1 MFRTAIEWFIRKHWA
16 SEYVMV
22 DRVQQ
27 LLYEARQHET
37 ERCTK
42 IMDEN
47 MRHLGEMKDME
58 RKIEVA
64 GLNAHIQHLENM
76 LDDMKD
82 HNKKIEKAEQATKAN
97 AKYNFDL
104 SVELKY
110 NVGKLMAVFGETM
123 GRIEAATYKAENHF
137 KKIDRR
143 AG

>member
-42 IMDEN
+42 IMNEN

-82 HNKKIEKAEQATKAN
+82 HNNKNREGRASDKGEREVQLRPIRG
-97 AKYNFDL
+97 
-104 SVELKY
+104 VE
-110 NVGKLMAVFGETM
+110 
-123 GRIEAATYKAENHF
+123 I
-137 KKIDRR
+137 
-143 AG
+143 